1 MNLLPKP
8 KRVEPGQG
16 TFAFGISTAIRLT
29 FGAAPGALLYAQM
42 LQQTLEAETG
52 LHCAIL
58 RGAARDGMVNLEID
72 PAQQAGRYTL
82 TVTPARVTVAA
93 GDDEA
98 LCNGVQTLRQ
108 LIEGEG
114 AALPAQQIEDW
125 PDMAHR
131 GYYFDCSRGRVP
143 KLSYLKQV
151 ADRLCRYKINEWQLY
166 IEHTY
171 LFENLSEAWRDDT
184 PLTAQEIL
192 ELDDYCAA
200 RHIELVPS
208 LSTFGHM
215 YKILSTKTCCDLC
228 ELPDSEKIPFSYT
241 YAGAHHTLNVSHP
254 DALGF
259 VIGLIDEYRPL
270 FRTNKF
276 NICDDETFDL
286 AKGRSKALAEA
297 EGGARAL
304 YVRHVK
310 ALCEHIVA
318 QGGIPMFWGD
328 IMWRFPE
335 SCRELPKETI
345 CLNWGYL
352 PDQRENEIRD
362 IAASGITQY
371 ACPGCCGWNQWMPL
385 LDYAYRN
392 NRVMCRHARKYGAIG
407 LLNTDWGDYGHIND
421 PRLTVPGQLYGAAF
435 AWNADE
441 IPFEEINEAVSRL
454 EYRDASGRL
463 VGAMAAL
470 ADGHEIFNWARAV
483 QYIEGSDE
491 TRAKI
496 LTEVDAAAIPAANE
510 AVAAAKAQI
519 LQAARSMPVGRKEIV
534 SLLCV
539 VADGI
544 ALWNEIG
551 AHLVQNPDDAA
562 EGDALAGRLES
573 WFYLYR
579 QEWDKTSRVSAT
591 PNLIRLFCAWADCL
605 RHRAY
610 GSVHA
615 PEVRS

>member
-1 MNLLPKP
+1 
-8 KRVEPGQG
+8 
-16 TFAFGISTAIRLT
+16 
-29 FGAAPGALLYAQM
+29 
-42 LQQTLEAETG
+42 
-52 LHCAIL
+52 
-58 RGAARDGMVNLEID
+58 
-72 PAQQAGRYTL
+72 
-82 TVTPARVTVAA
+82 
-93 GDDEA
+93 
-98 LCNGVQTLRQ
+98 
-108 LIEGEG
+108 
-114 AALPAQQIEDW
+114 
-125 PDMAHR
+125 
-131 GYYFDCSRGRVP
+131 
-143 KLSYLKQV
+143 
-151 ADRLCRYKINEWQLY
+151 
-166 IEHTY
+166 
-171 LFENLSEAWRDDT
+171 
-184 PLTAQEIL
+184 
-192 ELDDYCAA
+192 
-200 RHIELVPS
+200 
-208 LSTFGHM
+208 M

-297 EGGARAL
+297 EGGERAL

-441 IPFEEINEAVSRL
+441 IPFEEINEAVSRI

-534 SLLCV
+534 LLLCV